1 VVIRGHEHVRLL
13 FADALAAAAVMKAA
27 DILPPGWR
35 GVFAPAGRVGIGMDL
50 GTTNKAKS
58 NPTAI
63 AVCQEVG
70 LDVFTRLLIRYKV
83 DATKLDVHELL
94 LRLIVEGLHAV
105 DLRVVR
111 VCVDATSERY
121 GAAELARRLR
131 GLVPVALIVAS
142 EGTEYRGQKMKFKEY
157 QTNLYLHQIDDG
169 RLALPDEQWV
179 EDDARQVKT
188 ERGLFYADVD
198 EEGNHA
204 DTFDATKQALHALR
218 MHGGG
223 GAAEVTGAGAGGFAQ
238 GGRAAGAW
246 KMRLPE
252 DTRTALPI

>member
-1 VVIRGHEHVRLL
+1 MI
-13 FADALAAAAVMKAA
+13 KAA

-50 GTTNKAKS
+50 GTTTKAKS
-58 NPTAI
+58 NPTSI

-70 LDVFTRLLIRYKV
+70 LDVFARLIIRYKV
-83 DATKLDVHELL
+83 DATKLDVHEFL
-94 LRLIVEGLHAV
+94 LRQIVEGLHSGSSV

-131 GLVPVALIVAS
+131 GLVPVAQIVAS

-204 DTFDATKQALHALR
+204 DAFDATKQALHALR
-218 MHGGG
+218 MYGGS
-223 GAAEVTGAGAGGFAQ
+223 GAAEASGAGVGTFAQ
-238 GGRAAGAW
+238 PRREAGAW
-246 KMRLPE
+246 KMQLPE
-252 DTRTALPI
+252 DSRAALAI